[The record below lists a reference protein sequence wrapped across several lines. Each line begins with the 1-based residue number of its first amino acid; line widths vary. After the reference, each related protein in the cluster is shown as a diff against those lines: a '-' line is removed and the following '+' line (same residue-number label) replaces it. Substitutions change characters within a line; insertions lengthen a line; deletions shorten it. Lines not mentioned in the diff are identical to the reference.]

1 MPVGDAA
8 GAMLAENLHLDAA
21 GVTVIW
27 ANGGSVRL
35 EPRDV
40 IYNLD
45 SLPIR
50 AAVDVMKDYRQTSVS
65 FLDGRTG
72 RAFAG
77 KMVLPPP
84 IRVLIAL
91 RRAGGAWAS
100 VCGGLV

>member
-1 MPVGDAA
+1 M
-8 GAMLAENLHLDAA
+8 
-21 GVTVIW
+21 
-27 ANGGSVRL
+27 RL

-65 FLDGRTG
+65 FIDGRTG

-100 VCGGLV
+100 VCGGLVSPGFPDASRVLRHALRKGLC